1 MANEVFDTNAL
12 RDLIRETVKEAL
24 DDLTSMVEQAA
35 SDGAESGVAD
45 AGGAAVEAADAVH
58 RLEARL
64 PMPGI
69 RVMYVVSQAKRCVFP
84 AARASVEHRPKEE
97 IHKYWLLANSADNNG
112 EWVGKYK
119 TFEEAS
125 AALCRFAKALTA
137 GETLHYVE

>member
-1 MANEVFDTNAL
+1 MENEVFDTDTL

-24 DDLTSMVEQAA
+24 DDLTSAVERAA
-35 SDGAESGVAD
+35 SDGAESGAAD
-45 AGGAAVEAADAVH
+45 AGCAAEETVDAVR

-84 AARASVEHRPKEE
+84 AARASVDHRPKEE
-97 IHKYWLLANSADNNG
+97 TYKYWLLVNSPDNNG

-119 TFEEAS
+119 TFGEAS
-125 AALCRFAKALTA
+125 AALCRFAKALAA

>member
-1 MANEVFDTNAL
+1 MANEVFDTDTL

-24 DDLTSMVEQAA
+24 DDLTSAVERAA
-35 SDGAESGVAD
+35 SDGAESGAAD
-45 AGGAAVEAADAVH
+45 AGCAAEETVDAVR

-97 IHKYWLLANSADNNG
+97 TYKYWLLVNSSDNNG

-125 AALCRFAKALTA
+125 AALCRFAKALAA

>member
-1 MANEVFDTNAL
+1 
-12 RDLIRETVKEAL
+12 
-24 DDLTSMVEQAA
+24 
-35 SDGAESGVAD
+35 
-45 AGGAAVEAADAVH
+45 
-58 RLEARL
+58 
-64 PMPGI
+64 MPGI

-97 IHKYWLLANSADNNG
+97 TYKYWLLVNSSDNNG

>member
-1 MANEVFDTNAL
+1 MANEVFDTDTL

-24 DDLTSMVEQAA
+24 DDLTSAVERAA
-35 SDGAESGVAD
+35 SDGAESGAAD
-45 AGGAAVEAADAVH
+45 AGCAAEETVDAVR

-84 AARASVEHRPKEE
+84 AARASVDHRPKEE
-97 IHKYWLLANSADNNG
+97 TYKYWLLVNSPDNNG

-119 TFEEAS
+119 TFGEAS
-125 AALCRFAKALTA
+125 AALCRFAKALAA

>member
-1 MANEVFDTNAL
+1 MANEVFDTDTL

-24 DDLTSMVEQAA
+24 DDLTSAVEQAA
-35 SDGAESGVAD
+35 SDGAAS
-45 AGGAAVEAADAVH
+45 GAAEEAADAARH
-58 RLEARL
+58 LAARL

-84 AARASVEHRPKEE
+84 AARASVDHRPKEE
-97 IHKYWLLANSADNNG
+97 TYKYWLLVNSSDNNG

-125 AALCRFAKALTA
+125 AALCRFAKALAA